1 MTYKLY
7 APTLEKIEGSV
18 ICIMDGKETVYSN
31 VKAMLDQDF
40 AKKYEVACISVKNG
54 CIAIELA
61 ESSIVPNDLS
71 ADWAKG
77 HMENTG
83 SEISF
88 F

>member
-1 MTYKLY
+1 MNLENIQAYKTNVLR
-7 APTLEKIEGSV
+7 TNV
-18 ICIMDGKETVYSN
+18 I
-31 VKAMLDQDF
+31 A
-40 AKKYEVACISVKNG
+40 VKNG

-71 ADWAKG
+71 ADWAKE

>member
-1 MTYKLY
+1 MNLENIQVYKTNVLQ
-7 APTLEKIEGSV
+7 TNV
-18 ICIMDGKETVYSN
+18 I
-31 VKAMLDQDF
+31 A
-40 AKKYEVACISVKNG
+40 VKNG
-54 CIAIELA
+54 CIAIALA

-71 ADWAKG
+71 ADWAKE

>member
-1 MTYKLY
+1 MFPYGSGGLFAVFGKAHTHEYIINLENIQVYK
-7 APTLEKIEGSV
+7 TNV
-18 ICIMDGKETVYSN
+18 I
-31 VKAMLDQDF
+31 A
-40 AKKYEVACISVKNG
+40 VKNG

-71 ADWAKG
+71 ADWAKE